1 MIAVGSDQRV
11 NLEPGGQNGEHVTGS
26 AETEARGAAEFR
38 SEDFRFQIQDGRFQ
52 IQELRLWDRSAEAV
66 R

>member
-26 AETEARGAAEFR
+26 AGTEATGEAEFR
-38 SEDFRFQIQDGRFQ
+38 SEDFSFQIQDGRFQ
-52 IQELRLWDRSAEAV
+52 IQDLRLRDQTAEAV